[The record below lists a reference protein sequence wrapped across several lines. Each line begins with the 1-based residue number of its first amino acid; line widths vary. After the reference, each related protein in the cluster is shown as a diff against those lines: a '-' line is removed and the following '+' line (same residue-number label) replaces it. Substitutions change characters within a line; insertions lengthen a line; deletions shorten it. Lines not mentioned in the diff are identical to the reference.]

1 MVLIAELSALGAAI
15 CWAITGLISIYP
27 IRKLGPL
34 AFNKIR
40 MSIVFLLL
48 AGISLTTGSWKE
60 LSINTFQVLM
70 ISGFIGIFLGDTAL
84 FASLQRLG
92 PSRSSVIFA
101 LNAPMTVIL
110 GWFVL
115 EEHLRFMTLIGC
127 CLVFTGVII
136 AIIGRHNDQ
145 EPLSIDSTQGRLG
158 YGILLGLIAAF
169 GQAAGSII
177 VRPIMSE
184 GLDPVT
190 AAAIRVGTSA
200 VCLIFVGFFP
210 NQIFRP
216 KNRYTLKLIGMI
228 ILSGFLAMG
237 LGMTLLLYGLSFG
250 EAGVVTTLSATTP
263 VLILPMLWMLW
274 IKTGI
279 RPPFLAWVGAVVTL
293 IGISIITIVW

>member
-127 CLVFTGVII
+127 GLVFTGVII

-263 VLILPMLWMLW
+263 VLILPMLW

>member
-1 MVLIAELSALGAAI
+1 
-15 CWAITGLISIYP
+15 
-27 IRKLGPL
+27 
-34 AFNKIR
+34 

-48 AGISLTTGSWKE
+48 AGISLSTGSWKE
-60 LSINTFQVLM
+60 LSINTFQMLM

-127 CLVFTGVII
+127 GLVFTGVII
-136 AIIGRHNDQ
+136 AIIGRRNDQ

-263 VLILPMLWMLW
+263 VLILPMLW